1 MTSTS
6 VLSDRYARDLRAPLF
21 SQLGKRIGQRWRR
34 LITLLLFDIFA
45 LLISWQVTASFGEP
59 FYLLNDNKD
68 SLLAIATII
77 AFQVSL
83 LASQELYQAGDKRR
97 DYINIAKTLT
107 IAHLLLL
114 SVVFFFQDSRNI
126 LHQSLILSGVL
137 SVTLVCSF
145 RYSIDIAID
154 NLREQ
159 GFLRYPIY
167 LISKLEDKNSAIKL
181 LDSDRRYDFAGW
193 VDITTINERD
203 SVLQDIYRSKVSD
216 VLIYSW
222 EGITSQPLFYIKL
235 KNAGVNIH
243 VLPTALQVV
252 EQKIKLRFL
261 GSIPTFELSSY
272 LTIGGD
278 FLIKRCFDFIFAIA
292 LILLLIPAYLLIAL
306 LIAIDSSGSIFYKQ
320 NRMGLHGKTFQI
332 WKFRTMKTDADRSQ
346 KSVEFSHQWKDGAL
360 FQTKNDPRITRI
372 GKFLR
377 RYSLDELP
385 QLFNV
390 VRGEMS
396 LVGPRP
402 VPNSDVEKFA
412 DRHFIRYQVLPGMTG
427 LWQVSRSNTD
437 DYEIDKV
444 VNLDVKYMENWS
456 LGLDIQILLKT
467 IAVVLGR
474 KGAY

>member
-1 MTSTS
+1 MTSTT
-6 VLSDRYARDLRAPLF
+6 VLPNQYDRDLRAPLF

-34 LITLLLFDIFA
+34 LITLLLFDICA
-45 LLISWQVTASFGEP
+45 LLISYQVTASFGEP
-59 FYLLNDNKD
+59 FYLLNDNQN

-77 AFQVSL
+77 TFQVSL
-83 LASQELYQAGDKRR
+83 LASKELYQAGDKRR
-97 DYINIAKTLT
+97 DYINIIKTLT
-107 IAHLLLL
+107 FAHLLLL
-114 SVVFFFQDSRNI
+114 SIVFFLQDSKI
-126 LHQSLILSGVL
+126 TSYLSFILSGI
-137 SVTLVCSF
+137 SNITLVCSF
-145 RYSIDIAID
+145 RYSIDIAIK
-154 NLREQ
+154 NLRQQ

-181 LDSDRRYDFAGW
+181 LENEQRYHFAGW
-193 VDITTINERD
+193 SDINTINEQYLL
-203 SVLQDIYRSKVSD
+203 LQNIYKLKVSD
-216 VLIYSW
+216 ILIYSW
-222 EGITSQPLFYIKL
+222 ESINSQPLFYLKL
-235 KNAGVNIH
+235 KNMGVNIH
-243 VLPTALQVV
+243 VLPANLQVI
-252 EQKIKLRFL
+252 EQNIKLSFL
-261 GSIPTFELSSY
+261 GKIPTFELRSY
-272 LTIGGD
+272 LTTGSD

-292 LILLLIPAYLLIAL
+292 LILILVPVYLLISL
-306 LIAIDSSGSIFYKQ
+306 LIAIDSSGTIFYKQ

-346 KSVEFSHQWKDGAL
+346 KSVEFNHQWKDGVL
-360 FQTKNDPRITRI
+360 FQIENDPRITRI

-427 LWQVSRSNTD
+427 LWQVGRSNSD

-444 VNLDVKYMENWS
+444 VSLDIKYMENWS
-456 LGLDIQILLKT
+456 LWLDIQILLKT

>member
-1 MTSTS
+1 MTSTT
-6 VLSDRYARDLRAPLF
+6 VLHNQYDRDLRAPLF

-34 LITLLLFDIFA
+34 LITLLLFDICA
-45 LLISWQVTASFGEP
+45 LLISYQVTASFGDS
-59 FYLLNDNKD
+59 FYLLDDNQN
-68 SLLAIATII
+68 SFLAIATII

-83 LASQELYQAGDKRR
+83 LASKELYQAGDKRR
-97 DYINIAKTLT
+97 DYINIVKTLAL
-107 IAHLLLL
+107 AHLLLL
-114 SVVFFFQDSRNI
+114 SIIFFFQNSTPI
-126 LHQSLILSGVL
+126 SPQSFLLSGIL
-137 SVTLVCSF
+137 SVTMVCSF
-145 RYSIDIAID
+145 RYSLDITIE
-154 NLREQ
+154 NLRQQ

-181 LDSDRRYDFAGW
+181 LENERRYHFAGW
-193 VDITTINERD
+193 ADINTIHKED
-203 SVLQDIYRSKVSD
+203 LILQDIYRLKASD
-216 VLIYSW
+216 VLISSW
-222 EGITSQPLFYIKL
+222 ESINSQPLFYLKL
-235 KNAGVNIH
+235 KNAGINIH
-243 VLPTALQVV
+243 ILPAKIQVV
-252 EQKIKLRFL
+252 EQNIKLRFL
-261 GSIPTFELSSY
+261 GKTPTFELSSY
-272 LTIGGD
+272 LTIGSD
-278 FLIKRCFDFIFAIA
+278 FLIKRCFDFIFATA
-292 LILLLIPAYLLIAL
+292 LILILIPVYLSISL

-332 WKFRTMKTDADRSQ
+332 WKFRTMKTDAERSQ
-346 KSVEFSHQWKDGAL
+346 KSIEFSHQWKDSAL
-360 FQTKNDPRITRI
+360 FQTENDPRITRI

-412 DRHFIRYQVLPGMTG
+412 DRHLIRYQVLPGMTG
-427 LWQVSRSNTD
+427 LWQVSRSNSD

-444 VNLDVKYMENWS
+444 VSLDIKYMENWS
-456 LGLDIQILLKT
+456 LWLDIQILLKT